1 MTSQQPASPYSP
13 GKPIKSPS
21 PVAVAL
27 VSLYLLVIAAWLV
40 ITRQIPAAG
49 LRRILKSSTR
59 PLYSG
64 RLEVIAPEQ
73 GRCYV
78 APVPDMLLS
87 DRESASR
94 LRLFEDGREL
104 GPAHAGHDE
113 IRRAGGGRYSHWG
126 AQLYFSTSDDS
137 DPRVNGRKYDIREEK
152 R

>member
-1 MTSQQPASPYSP
+1 MTTQQPSSPYSP
-13 GKPIKSPS
+13 GKPITRPS

-27 VSLYLLVIAAWLV
+27 VSIYLLAVAAWLV
-40 ITRQIPAAG
+40 ITRQIPSVG
-49 LRRILKSSTR
+49 LRRILKNATR
-59 PLYSG
+59 APYTG
-64 RLEVIAPEQ
+64 RLDAITPEQ
-73 GRCYV
+73 GRCFV

-87 DRESASR
+87 DAESASR

-104 GPAHAGHDE
+104 GPAHSGHDD

-137 DPRVNGRKYDIREEK
+137 DPRSNGRKYEVREVT